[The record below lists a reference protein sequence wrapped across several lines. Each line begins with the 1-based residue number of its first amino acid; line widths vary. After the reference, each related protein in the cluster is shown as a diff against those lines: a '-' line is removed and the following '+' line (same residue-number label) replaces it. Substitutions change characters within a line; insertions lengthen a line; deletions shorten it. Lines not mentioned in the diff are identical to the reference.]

1 MNKVALW
8 KTIKSIA
15 PGSIAGIIL
24 GLLANWLNI
33 QPVLFISF
41 MVLVGA
47 FYIIYKLHEI
57 DSEDI

>member
-1 MNKVALW
+1 MNKEALW
-8 KTIKSIA
+8 KTIKKVLPA
-15 PGSIAGIIL
+15 SIAGIIL

-41 MVLVGA
+41 MVLVCA
-47 FYIIYKLHEI
+47 FYLIYKFYEI